1 MNLREAEDSI
11 KRGVYAGLIF
21 GALVAAISLI
31 AMSQD
36 DKGSLSYW
44 DDPWMFAEVA
54 LILVIT
60 FGVSRKSRAA
70 AIALFLYYLVSRV
83 ALMVELNTVPGVGG
97 ILFTII
103 FLFVF
108 GKAIFGSFAYH
119 RIRKIEDPEYKAV
132 KLWMK
137 IAAVPAVLVAA
148 LSLFLL
154 VLGILGPPTVVVHGG
169 ELSIADQELLLAED
183 IVESD
188 ERIVYFYS
196 PGLFSLLEG
205 GSVMTDKRMIAY
217 GESEGERY
225 HLSASFGEIENA
237 EWYVRGGDFS
247 DSVISITDSEGDVIN
262 LTVSA
267 EAGGDQLFMDE
278 LQTRISESKFLFK
291 ENRL

>member
-1 MNLREAEDSI
+1 MNLKEAEDSI

-21 GALVAAISLI
+21 GALVAGISLI
-31 AMSQD
+31 AMSQG

-108 GKAIFGSFAYH
+108 GKAIFGSFVYH
-119 RIRKIEDPEYKAV
+119 RLRKIEDPEYKAV

-148 LSLFLL
+148 LSLFLF

-225 HLSASFGEIENA
+225 HLSTYFGEIENA

-291 ENRL
+291 EDRL